1 MVLSLTAC
9 TRDHS
14 NAQAD
19 GQERVAFRGH
29 TTITAQAVIPEGMVP
44 AGTIIT
50 VRGDYSVGDFEVNDA
65 VYARNTSAIS
75 VTINQDT
82 FMRYIQDIN

>member
-1 MVLSLTAC
+1 MS
-9 TRDHS
+9 
-14 NAQAD
+14 
-19 GQERVAFRGH
+19 FRGH
-29 TTITAQAVIPEGMVP
+29 ITITAQAVIPKGMVP
-44 AGTIIT
+44 AGTVIT

-82 FMRYIQDIN
+82 FIRYIQDIN

>member
-29 TTITAQAVIPEGMVP
+29 TTITAQAVIPEGMAL
-44 AGTIIT
+44 AGTVIT

-65 VYARNTSAIS
+65 VYARNTISA
-75 VTINQDT
+75 TINQDT
-82 FMRYIQDIN
+82 FIRYIQDIN

>member
-1 MVLSLTAC
+1 
-9 TRDHS
+9 
-14 NAQAD
+14 
-19 GQERVAFRGH
+19 
-29 TTITAQAVIPEGMVP
+29 MVP
-44 AGTIIT
+44 AGTVIT

-82 FMRYIQDIN
+82 FIRYIQDIN